1 MAKFYLTT
9 AIPYVNARPHIGH
22 ALEYIQADV
31 VRRYYQEKFGKENV
45 LLVSGAD
52 ENALKNVQAADKA
65 GMEVQGFLDKNSKV
79 FRKFYQDLGVE
90 LDEFRRGTDKKRH
103 WPGVQKLWD
112 LCQKNGDIYKK
123 SYKGLYC
130 VGCEQFYLAKD
141 LVDGKCSN
149 HLKEPEEVEEEN
161 YFFKLSKYQGA
172 LEKLIASDELKIIPV
187 QRKNEIL
194 NFVKQGLED
203 FSISRS
209 NARARGIGV
218 PVPGDETQKMYVWFD
233 ALNIYM
239 TAIGYGYDQKLW
251 EKWWPADLHIVGK
264 DIIRFHCVYWP
275 AMLLSAGLP
284 LPNAVFSHGFITS
297 GGQKMSKTLGNVI
310 DPYDLA
316 DKFGFEALRYFLL
329 KEIPPFDDGDIT
341 LDKFSKT
348 YNSDLANGLGN
359 LVQRVAKLCEGLK
372 IPLNSSKF
380 LYGSSGLSAETGNLI
395 EGFRFNEA
403 LDKIWDAIKSLD
415 QYINLQTPWKQ
426 PLSDK
431 TKTMAKVIWGDKSL
445 VSLIEISQSLEPFLP
460 QTAAKIQQIFKD
472 QKIIA
477 PSAPLFP
484 RIG

>member
-9 AIPYVNARPHIGH
+9 AIPYVNAKPHIGH

-31 VRRYYQEKFGKENV
+31 IRRYYQEKLGKENV
-45 LLVSGAD
+45 FLVSGAD

-65 GMEVQGFLDKNSKV
+65 GMEVQEFLDKNSNV

-90 LDEFRRGTDKKRH
+90 LDEFRRGTDKKKH

-112 LCQKNGDIYKK
+112 LCQKNSDIYKK

-130 VGCEQFYLAKD
+130 VGCEQFYLPKD
-141 LVDGKCSN
+141 LVGGKCPN
-149 HLKEPEEVEEEN
+149 HLKEPEEVEEKN
-161 YFFKLSKYQGA
+161 YFFKLSKYQDV
-172 LEKLIASDELKIIPV
+172 LEKLIVSGELKIIPV

-194 NFVKQGLED
+194 NFIRQGLED
-203 FSISRS
+203 FSVSRS
-209 NARARGIGV
+209 NVRAKGIGV

-239 TAIGYGYDQKLW
+239 TAIGFGYDQKLW
-251 EKWWPADLHIVGK
+251 KKWWPADLHIVGK

-284 LPNAVFSHGFITS
+284 LPKAVFSHGFITS

-329 KEIPPFDDGDIT
+329 KEIPPFDGGDIT

-348 YNSDLANGLGN
+348 YNADLANGLGN
-359 LVQRVAKLCEGLK
+359 LVQRVAKLCKLKRFVSPPVFPYPPDLPNRPDSSIPSRIEHFEFNLALEELWKDFSALDARINLDKPWEKSDDKAGKDLK
-372 IPLNSSKF
+372 IYVEKL
-380 LYGSSGLSAETGNLI
+380 LSLTI
-395 EGFRFNEA
+395 
-403 LDKIWDAIKSLD
+403 
-415 QYINLQTPWKQ
+415 
-426 PLSDK
+426 PLS
-431 TKTMAKVIWGDKSL
+431 I
-445 VSLIEISQSLEPFLP
+445 FLP
-460 QTAAKIQQIFKD
+460 QTAAKIQQIFKGS
-472 QKIIA
+472 KISA
-477 PSAPLFP
+477 PSTPLFP